1 MAAVVVMC
9 VVTSVTHMAFPHS
22 LTVPFFRDDGG
33 AMGTTGPATGG
44 AGVITVRNTRDTPI
58 TMYLVYGQKDG
69 DGGTQIQQA
78 VPYTIVS
85 KGWAQWRPVKDDAAE
100 GAGRAVPNMLPG
112 LGDFGSVV
120 IYWTGDESMS
130 GALIG
135 RYAEYSPRGS
145 MMHVLV
151 ENE

>member
-1 MAAVVVMC
+1 MLAAAMACAA
-9 VVTSVTHMAFPHS
+9 TLSASEAFPHS

-33 AMGTTGPATGG
+33 VMGTTGPTNGG

-78 VPYTIVS
+78 VPYTIVG
-85 KGWAQWRPVKDDAAE
+85 KGWAQWRPAKDDAAE
-100 GAGRAVPNMLPG
+100 GAGRDVPNMLPG

-120 IYWTGDESMS
+120 IYWTGGDSMT

-135 RYAEYSPRGS
+135 RYAEYSSRGS
-145 MMHVLV
+145 MMHVLL
-151 ENE
+151 ENQ